1 MELLFETI
9 PLRISVPGNLG
20 ITLPMGSVFEN
31 RSEIYLTNGTG
42 NACAGQSNV
51 KLSPILPL
59 NDLELSVVGN
69 LGKTLAT
76 GSKRN
81 KISF

>member
-1 MELLFETI
+1 M
-9 PLRISVPGNLG
+9 
-20 ITLPMGSVFEN
+20 TLPTGSVFKKKH
-31 RSEIYLTNGTG
+31 RIYLTNGTG

-51 KLSPILPL
+51 KLPPILPL
-59 NDLELSVVGN
+59 KDLELSVVGN

-81 KISF
+81 KIYFKNKT